1 MDKKDFWSL
10 MFCNLVT
17 VTLLIEH
24 LCGLCL
30 ALELMCIWSTI
41 SILIHISIIRN
52 YIKLITIIEED

>member
-30 ALELMCIWSTI
+30 ALELMCIWSII
-41 SILIHISIIRN
+41 SILIHISILRN